1 MCYVL
6 EQSVLFLHLRTIV
19 YTRWYICPHC
29 LTSCNDVCLETK
41 SWQSINCYGL
51 LRERKLCRQSVIV
64 PGIEK
69 RERERERERERKK
82 ERERESQKWWIKS
95 GKCFCVPYTYIT
107 DSRDRFTPIHCFWLT
122 YGDILCLVQLIRPY

>member
-1 MCYVL
+1 MSSNNRCFFLICELSCTLDDIFVLTVWPVAMMFALKQKADSPLIVTVSWEKGNYVGNQL
-6 EQSVLFLHLRTIV
+6 SCLVLR
-19 YTRWYICPHC
+19 
-29 LTSCNDVCLETK
+29 
-41 SWQSINCYGL
+41 
-51 LRERKLCRQSVIV
+51 
-64 PGIEK
+64 

-82 ERERESQKWWIKS
+82 ERKRERESQKWWIKS